1 MADITVKD
9 VPIQI
14 AQKFQKTSQVSYKDL
29 IDAYESEWWED
40 FAVDMDIQSFYTMVK
55 QYDGTKVA

>member
-29 IDAYESEWWED
+29 IDAYESE
-40 FAVDMDIQSFYTMVK
+40 
-55 QYDGTKVA
+55 